1 MKFQKSFGRTAPKD
15 DGRRTY
21 ARLMASSMAPT
32 GVRHGPCASG
42 RSCDEASGQFHVG
55 HTSSATFLER
65 KGELGLCCRAYTSAS
80 AMNVYVLVYRAS
92 STRTTYQLKVSY

>member
-1 MKFQKSFGRTAPKD
+1 M
-15 DGRRTY
+15 
-21 ARLMASSMAPT
+21 
-32 GVRHGPCASG
+32 
-42 RSCDEASGQFHVG
+42 G